1 MSAARAKARVVVDG
15 SNIATEGRVTPSL
28 AQLDEAV
35 RAYIEENP
43 GADVIVVVDAT
54 FEHRV
59 PASERAAFG
68 EAILAGEVVTPP
80 AGAIGRGDAFI
91 LKIADRI
98 DAVVLSNDSFQE
110 FQEEYPWLFDEGRLV
125 GGKPVRG
132 VGWVF
137 TTRLP
142 VRSPKVLRQ
151 AKKAAKAA
159 PVEPT
164 AKRAA
169 KKAPAKA
176 PVTPAKAPAKRATR
190 AAKAEPAAQ
199 PASAAKAEPVAK
211 PAAAAKAEPVARAKK
226 AAKAAP
232 VEPTAKRAAKKAPA
246 KAPAAPAKAPAK
258 RAAKATPRPVA
269 PVEPTAKRAA
279 KRVAPPASEATPEP
293 AVALRRGRH
302 PVNPEPEFT
311 RFLGAHRIGARLT
324 GEVVTFTSHGAV
336 VTVEVRGGGRV
347 ECYAPTASL
356 GSPPPARARDVLSR
370 GERHAFRLV
379 AVDPERR
386 IAELALA

>member
-151 AKKAAKAA
+151 AKKAAKAT
-159 PVEPT
+159 VEPA

-176 PVTPAKAPAKRATR
+176 
-190 AAKAEPAAQ
+190 AA
-199 PASAAKAEPVAK
+199 S
-211 PAAAAKAEPVARAKK
+211 
-226 AAKAAP
+226 
-232 VEPTAKRAAKKAPA
+232 
-246 KAPAAPAKAPAK
+246 PAKAPAK
-258 RAAKATPRPVA
+258 RAAKTAPPPVA
-269 PVEPTAKRAA
+269 PAGPTAKRAA
-279 KRVAPPASEATPEP
+279 KKSTPPAPEAAPEP

-311 RFLGAHRIGARLT
+311 RFLAAHRIGAKLT

>member
-59 PASERAAFG
+59 PAAERAAFG
-68 EAILAGEVVTPP
+68 EAVLAGEVVTPP

-98 DAVVLSNDSFQE
+98 GAVVLSNDSFQE

-142 VRSPKVLRQ
+142 VRNPKVLRQ
-151 AKKAAKAA
+151 AKRAAKVVA
-159 PVEPT
+159 PPEPT

-169 KKAPAKA
+169 KKA
-176 PVTPAKAPAKRATR
+176 TAKAPATPTKATV
-190 AAKAEPAAQ
+190 PA
-199 PASAAKAEPVAK
+199 
-211 PAAAAKAEPVARAKK
+211 
-226 AAKAAP
+226 
-232 VEPTAKRAAKKAPA
+232 
-246 KAPAAPAKAPAK
+246 AKAPAK
-258 RAAKATPRPVA
+258 RAAKATPPAVA
-269 PVEPTAKRAA
+269 PPEPTAKRIA
-279 KRVAPPASEATPEP
+279 KRAIAAPPETTPEP

-302 PVNPEPEFT
+302 PVNPESEFT
-311 RFLGAHRIGARLT
+311 RFLAAHRIGGRLT

-370 GERHAFRLV
+370 GERRGFTLV

-386 IAELALA
+386 IAELALV